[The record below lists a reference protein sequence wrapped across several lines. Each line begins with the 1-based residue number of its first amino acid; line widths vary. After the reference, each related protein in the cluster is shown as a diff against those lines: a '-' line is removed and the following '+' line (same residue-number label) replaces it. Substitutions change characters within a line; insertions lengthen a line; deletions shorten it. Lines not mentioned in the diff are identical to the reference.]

1 MTLRIKTTAFLLL
14 LACSY
19 SYGQKQQ
26 YNNRRELKGISEQWH
41 KVVLPD
47 EIFGKVSQNLSDI
60 RIFGITPSKDTVEAP
75 YSLRLLTEKV
85 IRKEIAF
92 KTLNISQN
100 NRGYFFTFEILT
112 TEPINQLNLKFN
124 QQNFDWQ
131 LKLEGS
137 QDQQEWFTV
146 IDNYRIL
153 SIKNELTDF
162 QFAKLTFPNSKYR
175 FFRLFIDSKEK
186 PDLTI
191 ASIVQHEITKGSF
204 KKYPIRIS
212 NTKENKQT
220 GETEID
226 IELQLAVPISYIK
239 IDVDDSFDYYRPITI
254 QYLADSIKTEQ
265 GWKYIY
271 HTLTSGVLNSLE
283 ENEFKI
289 SSRTVQKLKILIHN
303 KNNQPLALGQITIK
317 GYVHELVTRFTEPA
331 TYFLTYGNENVGNP
345 HYDIDRFTDKIPE
358 TLLALELGEELTI
371 EKVGAS
377 SASPLFKNKIWLWIV
392 MTIMISLLGW
402 FSIRMIRKK

>member
-1 MTLRIKTTAFLLL
+1 MKLKIKITAFLLL

-19 SYGQKQQ
+19 SYGQRQQ
-26 YNNRRELKGISEQWH
+26 YNNRREIKGISEQWH

-47 EIFGKVSQNLSDI
+47 DIFGKVSQNLSDI
-60 RIFGITPSKDTVEAP
+60 RIFGITPNNDTVEAP

-92 KTLNISQN
+92 KTLNVSHKN
-100 NRGYFFTFEILT
+100 KGYFFTFEILT
-112 TEPINQLNLKFN
+112 TEPINQLNLKFK

-162 QFAKLTFPNSKYR
+162 QFTKLTFPNSKYR
-175 FFRLFIDSKEK
+175 FFRLFIDSEEK

-204 KKYPIRIS
+204 KKCPIRII

-220 GETEID
+220 GDTEID
-226 IELQLAVPISYIK
+226 IELQLAVPISYIN

-254 QYLADSIKTEQ
+254 KYLADSIKTTQ
-265 GWKYIY
+265 DWRYIY

-289 SSRTVQKLKILIHN
+289 SSRTVQNLRILIHN
-303 KNNQPLALGQITIK
+303 KNNQALTLGQITIK
-317 GYVHELVTRFTEPA
+317 G
-331 TYFLTYGNENVGNP
+331 
-345 HYDIDRFTDKIPE
+345 
-358 TLLALELGEELTI
+358 
-371 EKVGAS
+371 
-377 SASPLFKNKIWLWIV
+377 
-392 MTIMISLLGW
+392 
-402 FSIRMIRKK
+402 